1 MKDDSSHD
9 LANCSFS
16 RHCIHFIDEL
26 DTFYFLPHK
35 GPVISL
41 EQPANLDE
49 SFLLE
54 QLRAHIPTCSI
65 CTATL
70 TRARRLSVQQ
80 RSILRRML
88 VENERM
94 VPSMGERILEVVRL
108 NSR

>member
-1 MKDDSSHD
+1 MKQGSSQN

-16 RHCIHFIDEL
+16 RYCIHFIDEL
-26 DTFYFLPHK
+26 DAFYFLPHK

-41 EQPANLDE
+41 EQPANFDE

-65 CTATL
+65 CTASL

-80 RSILRRML
+80 RSMLRRML

-108 NSR
+108 KPK

>member
-1 MKDDSSHD
+1 MKQGSSQN

-70 TRARRLSVQQ
+70 TRARRLSVKQ
-80 RSILRRML
+80 RSMLRRML
-88 VENERM
+88 AENERM
-94 VPSMGERILEVVRL
+94 VPSTSGRILEKVRL
-108 NSR
+108 KPR